1 MTMAEENG
9 VSAVGFTTRDL
20 VIQANTKL
28 DLIGPE
34 LAQIR
39 QEQVAMRTD
48 IETLKVARAVDD
60 AAEGAVKKHTEGR
73 WTRTERTAA
82 AIYSAVVA
90 MILLWGPLLVHYIE
104 SR

>member
-1 MTMAEENG
+1 MSMEES
-9 VSAVGFTTRDL
+9 VTSAVGFTTRDL

-28 DLIGPE
+28 DTVLPE

-39 QEQVAMRTD
+39 QEQVAMRSD
-48 IETLKVARAVDD
+48 IEALKLAQAVGVAE
-60 AAEGAVKKHTEGR
+60 EGAVRKHTEGR

-104 SR
+104 R